1 MCYDHVD
8 LHGGIIAKLRQVG
21 TLGGEAKGPTPR
33 LVKLQPPLRA
43 ALPGKQ
49 FNAAPGRHT
58 EVVVMVVVMVM
69 VVRVVMVMVV
79 MMVVLVMGVV
89 MGYLILA
96 TSLSR

>member
-1 MCYDHVD
+1 MCWDHVD

-58 EVVVMVVVMVM
+58 EVVVMVLVMVL
-69 VVRVVMVMVV
+69 VV

-96 TSLSR
+96 TRLSR

>member
-1 MCYDHVD
+1 MD
-8 LHGGIIAKLRQVG
+8 LHGGILAKLRQVG

-33 LVKLQPPLRA
+33 LVKLQPALRA

-58 EVVVMVVVMVM
+58 EVVVMVVVMV
-69 VVRVVMVMVV
+69 VVV

-96 TSLSR
+96 TRLSR

>member
-1 MCYDHVD
+1 MCWDHVD

-58 EVVVMVVVMVM
+58 EVVVMVVVMV
-69 VVRVVMVMVV
+69 VVV

-96 TSLSR
+96 TRLSR

>member
-1 MCYDHVD
+1 MD
-8 LHGGIIAKLRQVG
+8 LHGGILAKLRQIG

-33 LVKLQPPLRA
+33 LVKLQPALRA

-58 EVVVMVVVMVM
+58 EVVVMVVVMV
-69 VVRVVMVMVV
+69 VVV

-96 TSLSR
+96 TRLSR

>member
-1 MCYDHVD
+1 MCWDHVD

-33 LVKLQPPLRA
+33 LVKLQPPLRT

-69 VVRVVMVMVV
+69 VV
-79 MMVVLVMGVV
+79 MGVV

-96 TSLSR
+96 TRLSR

>member
-1 MCYDHVD
+1 MCWDHVD

-33 LVKLQPPLRA
+33 LVKLQPPLRT

-69 VVRVVMVMVV
+69 VV
-79 MMVVLVMGVV
+79 MGVV

>member
-1 MCYDHVD
+1 MD
-8 LHGGIIAKLRQVG
+8 LHGGVLAKLRQIG

-33 LVKLQPPLRA
+33 LVKLQPALRA

-58 EVVVMVVVMVM
+58 EVVVMVVVMV
-69 VVRVVMVMVV
+69 VVV

>member
-8 LHGGIIAKLRQVG
+8 LHGGILAKLRQIG

-58 EVVVMVVVMVM
+58 EVVVMVVVMV
-69 VVRVVMVMVV
+69 VVV

-96 TSLSR
+96 TRLSR

>member
-1 MCYDHVD
+1 MCWDHVD
-8 LHGGIIAKLRQVG
+8 LHGGVLAKLRQVG

-33 LVKLQPPLRA
+33 LVKLQLPLRA

-58 EVVVMVVVMVM
+58 EVVVMVVVMV
-69 VVRVVMVMVV
+69 VVV

-96 TSLSR
+96 TRLSR

>member
-1 MCYDHVD
+1 MD
-8 LHGGIIAKLRQVG
+8 LHGGILAKLRQVG
-21 TLGGEAKGPTPR
+21 TLGGEAKRPTPR
-33 LVKLQPPLRA
+33 LVKLQPPVRA

-58 EVVVMVVVMVM
+58 EVVVMVVV
-69 VVRVVMVMVV
+69 V

-96 TSLSR
+96 TRLSR

>member
-1 MCYDHVD
+1 MCWDHVD

-33 LVKLQPPLRA
+33 LVKLQPALRA

-58 EVVVMVVVMVM
+58 EVVVMVVVMV
-69 VVRVVMVMVV
+69 VVV

-96 TSLSR
+96 TRLSR

>member
-8 LHGGIIAKLRQVG
+8 LHGGILAKLRQIG

-33 LVKLQPPLRA
+33 LVKLQPPVRT

-58 EVVVMVVVMVM
+58 EVVVMVVVMV
-69 VVRVVMVMVV
+69 VVV

>member
-1 MCYDHVD
+1 MCWDHVD

-58 EVVVMVVVMVM
+58 EVVVMVVI
-69 VVRVVMVMVV
+69 MVMVV

>member
-1 MCYDHVD
+1 MCWDHVD

-58 EVVVMVVVMVM
+58 EVVVMVVVMV
-69 VVRVVMVMVV
+69 VVV

>member
-1 MCYDHVD
+1 MD
-8 LHGGIIAKLRQVG
+8 LHSGVLAKLRQVG

-58 EVVVMVVVMVM
+58 EVVVMVVVMV
-69 VVRVVMVMVV
+69 VVV

-96 TSLSR
+96 TRLSR